1 MIKKTRSLCGL
12 ALVALLFVPLAGNPQ
27 DSDGMLIVHLADGS
41 SLPLQSW
48 SLSYEYQAWKQ
59 GTAPGFTQPV
69 RRSAAL
75 LWVGKKAFPITG
87 SGVEIQYRVYER
99 QVEEGG
105 QMQKG
110 QGAVVTALV
119 LSVDGK
125 QVELKPEAPAK
136 QFLMPGD
143 SSKGLTVQA
152 RSLDVRGETLTGTKR
167 DFCVMSYT
175 SLVECSAAAASRI
188 VRLEIQR

>member
-1 MIKKTRSLCGL
+1 LTKKTHTLCGL
-12 ALVALLFVPLAGNPQ
+12 ALGAILLLPAAGSPQ
-27 DSDGMLIVHLADGS
+27 ASNSMLIVHMADGS

-69 RRSAAL
+69 RRNAAL
-75 LWVGKKAFPITG
+75 LWVGKKAFPIAG

-99 QVEEGG
+99 QVEVDG

-119 LSVDGK
+119 LSVEGK
-125 QVELKPEAPAK
+125 RAELKPEPPAK
-136 QFLMPGD
+136 EFLMPGE
-143 SSKGLTVQA
+143 SAKGLTVQA

-175 SLVECSAAAASRI
+175 ALVECSAVAANRI